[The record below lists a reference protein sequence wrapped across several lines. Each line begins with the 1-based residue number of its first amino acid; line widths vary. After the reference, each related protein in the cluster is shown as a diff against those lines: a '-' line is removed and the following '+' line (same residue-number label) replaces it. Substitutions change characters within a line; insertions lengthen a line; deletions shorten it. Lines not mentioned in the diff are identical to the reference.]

1 MLPETELFIR
11 SYCNIV
17 ELQNVL
23 VTSFGDENN
32 IIENVIKGVN
42 DNFSKGIEIIYLETS
57 KPKYEQIRNKYA
69 FVPFVNCINMY
80 PVNIKDFNN
89 ITISQDLSS
98 NRYINSLISKEL
110 RYIED
115 NEVDNGYLNY
125 ISTQNNISLC
135 VLNNSDIITILELK
149 YLINISPAYFIRNN
163 SCFIEDIKKIFE
175 TYGYTQLYKDKNYS
189 MFVKPEIYLYFE
201 D

>member
-32 IIENVIKGVN
+32 LIENVIKGVN
-42 DNFSKGIEIIYLETS
+42 DNFSKNIEVIYLETS

-80 PVNIKDFNN
+80 PIHVKDFED
-89 ITISQDLSS
+89 ISLNDTTT
-98 NRYINSLISKEL
+98 NLISKEL
-110 RYIED
+110 RYIIEND
-115 NEVDNGYLNY
+115 VDNGYLSY

-135 VLNNSDIITILELK
+135 VLNNSDLTTILELK
-149 YLINISPAYFIRNN
+149 YVLNISPAYFIRNT
-163 SCFIEDIKKIFE
+163 SCFMDDIKKIFE
-175 TYGYTQLYKDKNYS
+175 TYGYCELYKDTKYT

-201 D
+201 G

>member
-17 ELQNVL
+17 ELENVL

-42 DNFSKGIEIIYLETS
+42 DNFSKDIEIIYLETS

-69 FVPFVNCINMY
+69 FMPFVNCINMY
-80 PVNIKDFNN
+80 PVNIKDFE
-89 ITISQDLSS
+89 TIPQDISS
-98 NRYINSLISKEL
+98 NRDINNLISKEL
-110 RYIED
+110 RYIIEND
-115 NEVDNGYLNY
+115 VDNGYLNY

-135 VLNNSDIITILELK
+135 VLNNSDITTILELK
-149 YLINISPAYFIRNN
+149 YVLNISPAYFIRNS
-163 SCFIEDIKKIFE
+163 SCFMHDIKKIFE
-175 TYGYTQLYKDKNYS
+175 TYGYSSIYSDKNYS

-201 D
+201 G